1 MKKIFAVFLAICFCI
16 HFTLTAIYIL
26 PLNPVQAKGVHIT
39 NSYMHPLF
47 VQNWQLFAPNPLSNN
62 IYVFLQAQDSNG
74 EESEWY
80 DLSSQSYEYN
90 QERRISPNNRLVR
103 IGTSAFLQSVR
114 KDETLEK
121 LKGKISD
128 EELIA
133 LEEKNGINEYQEQ
146 GIDILYSY
154 ARPYVTKLSNSEDIE
169 KIRVRV
175 LIQEAIPYSNKDNS
189 EAKPKK
195 THVTF
200 DWKEYGL

>member
-16 HFTLTAIYIL
+16 HFTLTALYVL
-26 PLNPVQAKGVHIT
+26 PLNPVQAKGVQLI
-39 NSYMHPLF
+39 NGYMHPLF
-47 VQNWQLFAPNPLSNN
+47 IQNWQLFAPNPLSNN
-62 IYVFLQAQDSNG
+62 VYVFLKAQYSDG

-80 DLSSQSYEYN
+80 DLSSQSYKNN

-103 IGTSAFLQSVR
+103 IGTSAFLQAVR

-133 LEEKNGINEYQEQ
+133 LEEERGINKHQEQ

-154 ARPYVTKLSNSEDIE
+154 AQPYVSKLPNSEDIE
-169 KIRVRV
+169 KIRIRI
-175 LIQEAIPYSNKDNS
+175 LIEEAIPYSNKDNS
-189 EAKPKK
+189 EAKPER

-200 DWKEYGL
+200 DWKEYEL